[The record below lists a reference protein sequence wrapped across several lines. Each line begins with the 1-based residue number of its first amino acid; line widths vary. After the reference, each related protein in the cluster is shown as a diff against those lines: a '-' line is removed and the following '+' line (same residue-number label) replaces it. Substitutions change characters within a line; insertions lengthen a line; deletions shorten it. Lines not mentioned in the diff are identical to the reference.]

1 MKIAKLLLASTAIG
15 LSTNSF
21 AEGID
26 WNGFGSL
33 YYSQAMDNQML
44 INGHSNN
51 RPDFT
56 THSLFGFNAGAKLAD
71 NISVASQIVMVGK
84 AAQQE
89 NFNVY
94 AQWAYVN
101 WKPTNGASVKIG
113 RQLFPALI
121 SSEYQRVHFLLP
133 QSNIPSTTYRIL
145 PFVSM
150 DGASATQAF
159 DVGVGKLSLGAYV
172 ANPKLNTQDPDGVKF
187 GFDRVVGFRATLEGS
202 GWTVHGT
209 ANRLNSNISVTGKHP
224 VVGDFSGKAATR
236 TNIFTF
242 GYRFDKSDFVSWGEV
257 IYTKAIDDAMLK
269 ITNTA
274 GNVTISNKQFLKDS
288 YAGYVL
294 MGYRFG
300 KFLPSITY
308 SQGTTDYGLPTGSD
322 NASYQ
327 GRVETYIAGLSYQAN
342 DQLMVRG
349 EFARSYVPSLRGGF
363 YDVIQGPTSTKK
375 YGDAV
380 KMGIDFIF

>member
-44 INGHSNN
+44 INGHTNN

-56 THSLFGFNAGAKLAD
+56 THSLFGFNAGAKLAE

-101 WKPTNGASVKIG
+101 WKPTNGTSIKIG

-121 SSEYQRVHFLLP
+121 SSEYQRVQFLLP

-150 DGASATQAF
+150 DGASATQTF
-159 DVGVGKLSLGAYV
+159 DVGVGKLSLGTYV
-172 ANPKLNTQDPDGVKF
+172 ANPKLNTVDPEGVKF

-202 GWTVHGT
+202 EWTLHGT
-209 ANRLNSNISVTGKHP
+209 ANRLNSNITIKGTGF
-224 VVGDFSGKAATR
+224 GGTAATR

-242 GYRFDKSDFVSWGEV
+242 GYRIDKSNFVSWGEV

-308 SQGTTDYGLPTGSD
+308 SQGTIDYGLPTGAAFD
-322 NASYQ
+322 KYQ
-327 GRVETYIAGLSYQAN
+327 GKVETYIAGLSYQAN
-342 DQLMVRG
+342 DQVMVRG
-349 EFARSYVPSLRGGF
+349 EYARSYVPSIGGGF
-363 YDVIQGPTSTKK
+363 YDVIQKPASTKK

-380 KMGIDFIF
+380 KMGVDFIF

>member
-44 INGHSNN
+44 VGGSANN

-101 WKPTNGASVKIG
+101 WKPTNGTSIKIG

-150 DGASATQAF
+150 DGASATQTF

-172 ANPKLNTQDPDGVKF
+172 ANPKLNTTDPDGVKF

-202 GWTVHGT
+202 GWTIHGT
-209 ANRLNSNISVTGKHP
+209 ANRLNSDIKIEIPSLPDVI
-224 VVGDFSGKAATR
+224 AATR

-242 GYRFDKSDFVSWGEV
+242 GYRIDKSNFVSWGEM
-257 IYTKAIDDAMLK
+257 IYTKAIDDAY
-269 ITNTA
+269 
-274 GNVTISNKQFLKDS
+274 ISIPALSYKKQFLKDS

-294 MGYRFG
+294 AGYRFG

-308 SQGTTDYGLPTGSD
+308 SQGTIDYGLPTGAAFD
-322 NASYQ
+322 KYQ
-327 GRVETYIAGLSYQAN
+327 GKVETYIAGLSYQAN
-342 DQLMVRG
+342 DQVMVRG
-349 EFARSYVPSLRGGF
+349 EYLRSYVPSIGGGF
-363 YDVIQGPTSTKK
+363 YDVIQKPASTKK

-380 KMGIDFIF
+380 KMGVDFIF